1 MFIKWLGHAC
11 FKITLKDG
19 RTIMIDP
26 YDPKVGLKPVDEE
39 ADIVLVSHGH
49 YDHSYTAGIKGSY
62 KLIDSAGEF
71 GVDGIEITGIE
82 ADHDDQDGT
91 QRGKIVCFVIAAE
104 GMRVMH
110 MSDIG
115 VMPDA
120 NFFDRAGKIDILMIP
135 VGGVYTVD
143 AKGAFKIMERMSPNI
158 TIPMHYM
165 TPTLTLKLHGVHDF
179 IKLASKVCDVSR
191 HVESCLEVTA
201 DNLKKRMRIIV
212 MQPSN

>member
-1 MFIKWLGHAC
+1 MYIKWLGHSC

-19 RTIMIDP
+19 RTIIVDP
-26 YDPKVGLKPVDEE
+26 YDPKVGYKPVDEE
-39 ADIVLVSHGH
+39 ANIVVVSHDH
-49 YDHSYTAGIKGSY
+49 YDHAYTADIKGDY
-62 KLIDSAGEF
+62 KLIKGAGSHGE
-71 GVDGIEITGIE
+71 DGIEITGIE

-91 QRGKIVCFVIAAE
+91 QRGKVVCFVMEAE
-104 GMRVMH
+104 GVRVMH

-115 VMPDA
+115 VMPDES
-120 NFFDRAGKIDILMIP
+120 FFQKAGKIDVLMVP

-143 AKGAFKIMERMSPNI
+143 AKGAFKIMERLSPNI

-165 TPTLTLKLHGVHDF
+165 TPTLTLRLQGVHDF

-191 HVESCLEVTA
+191 QLESCLNVSA

-212 MQPSN
+212 MQHSN